1 MTMEINN
8 AAMNP
13 KQESLMLA
21 AICLFMLLLALG
33 GLAYG
38 VATGL
43 ILASDALF
51 TLDGILLVLICLS
64 ILVTFG
70 GLLLNVAMRS
80 GWLRRKPAVKDEKP
94 AGPAGP
100 SA

>member
-1 MTMEINN
+1 MSMEINN
-8 AAMNP
+8 AAMTP

-21 AICLFMLLLALG
+21 GICLFMLLLALG

-43 ILASDALF
+43 IFASDALL
-51 TLDGILLVLICLS
+51 TLDGILLVLICVS

-70 GLLLNVAMRS
+70 GLLLNLAVCS
-80 GWLRRKPAVKDEKP
+80 GWLRRKPVAKNEKP
-94 AGPAGP
+94 AGPGGP
-100 SA
+100 ST

>member
-8 AAMNP
+8 AAMTP

-21 AICLFMLLLALG
+21 GICLFMLLLALG

-43 ILASDALF
+43 IFASDALL

-70 GLLLNVAMRS
+70 GLLLNLAVRS
-80 GWLRRKPAVKDEKP
+80 GWLRRKPAAKEDKP
-94 AGPAGP
+94 AGPGAP

>member
-1 MTMEINN
+1 MTMEMNN

-21 AICLFMLLLALG
+21 GICLFMLLLSLG

-43 ILASDALF
+43 IFASDALF
-51 TLDGILLVLICLS
+51 SLDGILLVLICLS

-70 GLLLNVAMRS
+70 GLLLNLAMCN
-80 GWLRRKPAVKDEKP
+80 GWLRRKPAAKEEKP

-100 SA
+100 SS